1 MDYATERYNLN
12 EIMGDYVGEY
22 GMKIVLGIFSRNDK
36 ILLVS
41 ETLKKLGHDVRV
53 VYTDAY
59 RMVCPYYKKKLDKL
73 GLHGD
78 RVKYEQ
84 NWKENLYR
92 LVDDFIPQLVLF
104 VNAPTD
110 ILQPDD
116 LAYVQEKCKTACWFV
131 DGISYEKG
139 LVPYFPYFDDIF
151 VFEECDVNYLKQL
164 GKDAIYLPVGYNSA
178 FKKMD
183 LSQDIDISFI
193 GSPFPNRLKLLDV
206 VARAAEENNWN
217 LKIIG
222 PFYDTKYPWK
232 KYLFKYKHPHIDK
245 FLENR
250 TVSPAEASEIYNRSK
265 ICLNIHAEKHKSPN
279 PRTFEIMATG
289 AFELMDYR
297 EYLGCISEKDCG
309 VYTSIDDLKQ
319 KISLYLENQI
329 LREQIAQHGY
339 ELVKDELSMCMIL
352 NVIVA

>member
-1 MDYATERYNLN
+1 
-12 EIMGDYVGEY
+12 
-22 GMKIVLGIFSRNDK
+22 MKIVLGIFSRNDK

-73 GLHGD
+73 GLHSD
-78 RVKYEQ
+78 RIKYEQ

-92 LVDDFIPQLVLF
+92 LVDDFTPELVLF

-110 ILQPDD
+110 IMKPDD
-116 LAYVQEKCKTACWFV
+116 LAYVQKKSKTACWFV

-139 LVPYFPYFDDIF
+139 LEAYFPYFDNIF
-151 VFEECDVNYLKQL
+151 VFEECDVSYLKGL
-164 GKDAIYLPVGYNSA
+164 GKDATYLPVGYNSA
-178 FKKMD
+178 FKKMHMPR
-183 LSQDIDISFI
+183 DIDISFI
-193 GSPFPNRLKLLDV
+193 GSPFLNRLKLLDE
-206 VARAAEENNWN
+206 VAKAAEEHKWN

-232 KYLFKYKHPHIDK
+232 KYLFKHNHPHIDK

-250 TVSPAEASEIYNRSK
+250 TVSPVEAAEIYNRSK

-289 AFELMDYR
+289 AFELIDYR
-297 EYLGCISEKDCG
+297 GFPGGVSEENCG
-309 VYTSIDDLKQ
+309 VYRNANDIVER
-319 KISLYLENQI
+319 IEYYLNKVLE
-329 LREQIAQHGY
+329 RKQIAENGY
-339 ELVKDELSMCMIL
+339 NWVLVEYTMKSML
-352 NVIVA
+352 NRIVDVVV

>member
-1 MDYATERYNLN
+1 
-12 EIMGDYVGEY
+12 
-22 GMKIVLGIFSRNDK
+22 MKIVLGIFSRNDK

-78 RVKYEQ
+78 RVEYEQ
-84 NWKENLYR
+84 NWKKNLYR

-116 LAYVQEKCKTACWFV
+116 LVYVQEKCKTACWFV

-164 GKDAIYLPVGYNSA
+164 GKDAKYLPVGYNAA

-183 LSQDIDISFI
+183 LPQDIDISFI

-206 VARAAEENNWN
+206 VARAAEEHDWN

-297 EYLGCISEKDCG
+297 EFPGDISEYDCG
-309 VYTSIDDLKQ
+309 TYRDDNDIVG
-319 KISLYLENQI
+319 KIEYYLNKDLE
-329 LREQIAQHGY
+329 REQISKNGY
-339 ELVKDELSMCMIL
+339 NRAVYNHAMMSMVSI
-352 NVIVA
+352 IIGDAI

>member
-1 MDYATERYNLN
+1 
-12 EIMGDYVGEY
+12 
-22 GMKIVLGIFSRNDK
+22 MKIVLGIFSRNDK

-59 RMVCPYYKKKLDKL
+59 RMICPYYKKKLDKL

-110 ILQPDD
+110 ILKPDD

-164 GKDAIYLPVGYNSA
+164 GKDATYLPVGYNSA

-232 KYLFKYKHPHIDK
+232 KFLFKYKHPHIDK

-297 EYLGCISEKDCG
+297 EYCG
-309 VYTSIDDLKQ
+309 IAREGNIVTYRNPNELIERVIQYLDDHEARN
-319 KISLYLENQI
+319 KIASN
-329 LREQIAQHGY
+329 GY
-339 ELVKDELSMCMIL
+339 NVTVNRLSME
-352 NVIVA
+352 NVINSIIEDDIQDE